1 MKNLLLASVAL
12 LLFTACGNNVDVAVD
27 NPTSTPIMV
36 TIDTLTFEVPAEE
49 VVWVE
54 MGKGSH
60 TVKLEGQDDVAFDFS
75 QSAYML
81 NPTMSEYL
89 VVKEFYGDQASYA
102 NYELASSIN
111 KKTVNFMGMEL
122 EGDYSVVNQLV
133 NPVTWEIGPRESLP
147 EVVEVEA
154 GQSYTTVSKL
164 MSGQEFWQ
172 QVMQAAQDMPSEEAA
187 Q

>member
-1 MKNLLLASVAL
+1 
-12 LLFTACGNNVDVAVD
+12 
-27 NPTSTPIMV
+27 
-36 TIDTLTFEVPAEE
+36 
-49 VVWVE
+49 
-54 MGKGSH
+54 
-60 TVKLEGQDDVAFDFS
+60 
-75 QSAYML
+75 
-81 NPTMSEYL
+81 
-89 VVKEFYGDQASYA
+89 
-102 NYELASSIN
+102 
-111 KKTVNFMGMEL
+111 MGMEL